1 LASLISLSLQTAKEK
16 GRIIRMRVLLISAFQ
31 IAEQERKAD
40 SEYALTDDLVAEIA
54 QKIMKQK
61 RKNAQI
67 QQAR

>member
-1 LASLISLSLQTAKEK
+1 
-16 GRIIRMRVLLISAFQ
+16 MRVLLISAFQ